1 MSFNTQFL
9 SVNRNIMKKKIT
21 TLTIALALAGSAFA
35 CWYKRVNYID
45 YIYGANTEK
54 ELVTYEIVQS
64 STGNATF

>member
-1 MSFNTQFL
+1 
-9 SVNRNIMKKKIT
+9 MKNKIA